1 MIKKIKAA
9 YARHPDILSIAAIFA
24 AFLIIFA
31 IDMLIVNPGCVWG
44 SDIDWSDQHFTIP
57 EYLRTRYL
65 ETGDWSPDL
74 ALQLGAGQNIYNFAY
89 YGIANPLYLPAY
101 FMPWMTMATYI
112 QLISI
117 IEVLVSAVMS
127 YYFFKRHFSGTMPLI
142 LALMFILSG
151 PLIFHSHRHIMFM
164 NYYPFLMGLLLVVKG
179 RDSVLNLFLI
189 TLLTYCVLCSSYFYS
204 VGVFAVVGIYI
215 VFNCFEED
223 QKSGVKKVMS
233 VLWKKVLFAFLGG
246 VCAARFWMPALAAII
261 SGRAST
267 SVEITLI
274 ELLVP
279 TLNLSVLLY
288 SSYAAGLTVISPIS
302 IISLLKRGTR
312 SERFLAGTMAACVLL
327 PVIIYLFNGTMYIDG
342 KAFIPF
348 MPVLLILCGRFM
360 VKFIERTA
368 DVRFTLIL
376 FAVISVMSLK
386 QGDYNL
392 LQKMVVMIDTAATLG
407 VIYISNRK
415 NCRWIISVFSV
426 AAAMI
431 VCVALNCTDT
441 LVKKSVIDDVYS
453 KDAESLVDDTLDSD
467 TDLYRFAENTGSELI
482 VNKVYRTDYLT
493 TNLYSSLTNPNYRD
507 FRFYSSGSEVA
518 SRNNAIH
525 RQPLNII
532 FDTLMG
538 CRYRLV
544 KDDPILFGEHKIA
557 SSGEYSVYKND
568 FALPLGFAT
577 SDIMSVDKFRKLQF
591 ELQQEAILSN
601 IILPKEFEASGK
613 PDEYTRSFD
622 IDFTGLADYEG
633 IEYDKRIY
641 SINSKKIIKAKV
653 ELDKPVDDGV
663 LIITAFADNRIG
675 KISAQKDVILKIN
688 GVKNKL
694 TDPKWKYNN
703 GNYVFSY
710 VISSDKPITELD
722 MEFSAGV
729 YNISGFEAFVMDA
742 AALRC
747 AMKNKDAFIIETED
761 PIGDTLYG
769 SIDVRKDGWFNITIP
784 YDKHFTFLVDG
795 EKVEHYRTDLAFM
808 GFPIKAGK
816 HTIEVTYNAPLKKE
830 GRLVT
835 FAGIAAASILLLV
848 FGIIDI
854 RRRKTGKTK

>member
-1 MIKKIKAA
+1 MIKRVKAA
-9 YARHPDILSIAAIFA
+9 YGRHPDIVSIMAILS

-31 IDMLIVNPGCVWG
+31 IDMLIVNRGCVWG

-65 ETGDWSPDL
+65 ETGDWSPDF
-74 ALQLGAGQNIYNFAY
+74 AMQLGAGQNIYNFAY

-127 YYFFKRHFSGTMPLI
+127 YYFFKRHFSGTMPLV

-164 NYYPFLMGLLLVVKG
+164 NYYPFLMGLLLIVK
-179 RDSVLNLFLI
+179 RKDSVLSLLMI

-204 VGVFAVVGIYI
+204 VGVFVTVGIYI
-215 VFNCFEED
+215 VFNCLEED
-223 QKSGVKKVMS
+223 QRSGIKKVMAA
-233 VLWKKVLFAFLGG
+233 LWKKGLFAFLGG

-267 SVEITLI
+267 SVEISLL

-279 TLNLSVLLY
+279 TLNLNVLLY
-288 SSYAAGLTVISPIS
+288 TSYAAGLTVISPIS
-302 IISLLKRGTR
+302 IISLLRRGTR
-312 SERFLAGTMAACVLL
+312 SERFLAGTMAACVIF

-348 MPVLLILCGRFM
+348 MPLLLILCGRFM

-376 FAVISVMSLK
+376 FAVIAVMSLK
-386 QGDYNL
+386 QGDYNS
-392 LQKMVVMIDTAATLG
+392 LQKIVVMIDTAATLG
-407 VIYISNRK
+407 VMYLSNKMERRSVISM
-415 NCRWIISVFSV
+415 FAV

-453 KDAESLVDDTLDSD
+453 KDVESLVDETLDSD
-467 TDLYRFAENTGSELI
+467 TDIYRFAENTGSELL

-493 TNLYSSLTNPNYRD
+493 TNLYSSLTNPSYRD
-507 FRFYSSGSEVA
+507 FRFFSSGSEVG

-544 KDDPILFGEHKIA
+544 KDDPILFGERKVA

-568 FALPLGFAT
+568 YAFPLGFAT
-577 SDIMSVDKFRKLQF
+577 SDVMKVDKYRKLQF

-601 IILPKEFEASGK
+601 IIIPKEFDAEGK
-613 PDEYTRSFD
+613 NDEHTRSLD
-622 IDFTGLADYEG
+622 IDFTDLADYDG

-641 SINSKKIIKAKV
+641 TINSKKIIKAKV
-653 ELDKPVDDGV
+653 KLDKPVDDGV
-663 LIITAFADNRIG
+663 LLITAFADNRIG
-675 KISAQKDVILKIN
+675 KISAQKDIIMKIN

-722 MEFSAGV
+722 MEFSAGI
-729 YNISGFEAFVMDA
+729 YNISGFEAFVMDGD
-742 AALRC
+742 ALRS
-747 AMKNKDAFIIETED
+747 AMENKDAFIIETED
-761 PIGDTLYG
+761 PIGDTLSG

-784 YDKHFTFLVDG
+784 YDKNFTFLVDG
-795 EKVEHYRTDLAFM
+795 EKVDYYRTDLAFM

-816 HTIEVTYNAPLKKE
+816 HTIEMTYNAPLKKE

-835 FAGIAAASILLLV
+835 FAGIAAVSILLSV
-848 FGIIDI
+848 FGIADL
-854 RRRKTGKTK
+854 RRRKKLKTK